1 MVNGL
6 IGRKLG
12 MTQVFREDGAVTAVT
27 AVEVGPCYVT
37 QVKTK
42 AKDGCEAV
50 QLGFDEVKKLNRP
63 AREHL
68 KASGKL
74 FRHLRDIRVTDG
86 ASLPV
91 GTKLDVSL
99 FKAGQ
104 LVDVIG
110 TSKGR
115 GHAGLVKRHHFK
127 GGPHTHGQS
136 DRERR
141 SGSIGSTTT
150 PGRVLKGM
158 RMAGH
163 MGNAQVTVRH
173 MEIVSV
179 DPAKNLLVLQGAVPG
194 APQTLV
200 LIRQSKK
207 IKRAPIAPPVK
218 GGRAA
223 AKATTPK
230 ATPKAPAKAEAKKAS

>member
-12 MTQVFREDGAVTAVT
+12 MTQVFLDDGAVVAVT

-42 AKDGCEAV
+42 AKDGCDAV
-50 QLGFDEVKKLNRP
+50 QLGFGEVKKLNKP

-68 KASGKL
+68 KATGKL
-74 FRHLRDIRVTDG
+74 FRHLRDVRLTDG
-86 ASLPV
+86 DSLQV
-91 GTKLDVSL
+91 GAKLDVSL
-99 FKAGQ
+99 FKAGD
-104 LVDVIG
+104 LVDIVG

-115 GHAGLVKRHHFK
+115 GHAGVVKRHHFK

-150 PGRVLKGM
+150 PGRVIKGM

-163 MGNAQVTVRH
+163 MGNARVTVKH
-173 MEIVSV
+173 MEVLSV
-179 DPAKNLLVLQGAVPG
+179 DPAKNLMVLQGAVPG
-194 APQTLV
+194 SADGLV
-200 LIRQSKK
+200 LINRSKK
-207 IKRAPIAPPVK
+207 VKKARVAPPTK
-218 GGRAA
+218 GGKAA
-223 AKATTPK
+223 AKAPAKTP
-230 ATPKAPAKAEAKKAS
+230 AKAPAKPEAKKAS

>member
-1 MVNGL
+1 MVDGL

-12 MTQVFREDGAVTAVT
+12 MTQVFLDDGAVVAVT

-50 QLGFDEVKKLNRP
+50 QLGFSEVKKLNKP

-68 KASGKL
+68 KATGKL
-74 FRHLRDIRVTDG
+74 FRHLRDVRLTDG
-86 ASLPV
+86 DSLQV
-91 GTKLDVSL
+91 GAKLDVSL
-99 FKAGQ
+99 FKAGD
-104 LVDVIG
+104 LVDIVG

-115 GHAGLVKRHHFK
+115 GHAGVVKRHHFK

-150 PGRVLKGM
+150 PGRVIKGM

-163 MGNAQVTVRH
+163 MGNARVTVKH
-173 MEIVSV
+173 MEVLSV

-194 APQTLV
+194 SADALV
-200 LIRQSKK
+200 LINRSTKVKK
-207 IKRAPIAPPVK
+207 TRVAPPTK
-218 GGRAA
+218 GG
-223 AKATTPK
+223 KAT
-230 ATPKAPAKAEAKKAS
+230 AKAPAKTPAKAPAKPEAKKAS